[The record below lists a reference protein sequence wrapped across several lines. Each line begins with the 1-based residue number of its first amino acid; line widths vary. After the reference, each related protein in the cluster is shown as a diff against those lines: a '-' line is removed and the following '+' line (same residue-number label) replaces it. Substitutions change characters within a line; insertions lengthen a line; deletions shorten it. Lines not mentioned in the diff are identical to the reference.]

1 MMRWNSK
8 TLGIAVAV
16 IVVLA
21 AAGYFATQSSAVPA
35 FGQSMTIGYVDMPRA
50 LDAHPGKASAEAAL
64 RDYAQAQ
71 VADAQQKMKSMS
83 AAQKQDL
90 QRQVDQQIFKKRA
103 ELLGGLDKDIRAA
116 VEKVAKQQGIS
127 VVLSRDVVLYGGV
140 DLTDQVIKAIGGK

>member
-1 MMRWNSK
+1 MMRWNSR

-16 IVVLA
+16 IVMLA
-21 AAGYFATQSSAVPA
+21 AAGYFAARSGPA
-35 FGQSMTIGYVDMPRA
+35 FGQSMTIGYVDMTRA
-50 LDAHPGKASAEAAL
+50 LDAHPGKASAESAL

-71 VADAQQKMKSMS
+71 VADAQQKMKNMS
-83 AAQKQDL
+83 ATQKQDL
-90 QRQVDQQIFKKRA
+90 QRQVDQDIFKKRA

>member
-1 MMRWNSK
+1 MMRWNTR
-8 TLGIAVAV
+8 TLGIAVGV

-21 AAGYFATQSSAVPA
+21 AAGYFAARSGPA
-35 FGQSMTIGYVDMPRA
+35 FGQSITIGYVDMPRA
-50 LDAHPGKASAEAAL
+50 LDAHPGRASAEAAL

-71 VADAQQKMKSMS
+71 VADAQQKMKAMS
-83 AAQKQDL
+83 ATQRQDL

-116 VEKVAKQQGIS
+116 VEKVAKQQGVS

-140 DLTDQVIKAIGGK
+140 DLTDQVIKVIGGK

>member
-1 MMRWNSK
+1 MMRWNAK
-8 TLGIAVAV
+8 TVGIAIAV

-21 AAGYFATQSSAVPA
+21 AGGVFAARSAPA

-71 VADAQQKMKSMS
+71 VAEAQQKMKSMS
-83 AAQKQDL
+83 ATQKQDL
-90 QRQVDQQIFKKRA
+90 QRQVDQDIFKKRA
-103 ELLGGLDKDIRAA
+103 ELLGGLDKDIRTA
-116 VEKVAKQQGIS
+116 VEKVAKQQGVS

-140 DLTDQVIKAIGGK
+140 DLTDQVIKSIGGK

>member
-1 MMRWNSK
+1 MMRWNSR

-21 AAGYFATQSSAVPA
+21 AAGYFAARSGPA
-35 FGQSMTIGYVDMPRA
+35 FGQSMTIGYVDMTRA
-50 LDAHPGKASAEAAL
+50 LDAHPGKASAESAL

-71 VADAQQKMKSMS
+71 VADAQQKMKTMP
-83 AAQKQDL
+83 APQKQDL
-90 QRQVDQQIFKKRA
+90 QRQVDQDIFKKRA